1 MKLELKV
8 PPAVVMF
15 VFMILMFFVSKL
27 FSQHNIDFIFQIFV
41 AVELFFTG
49 LMIIGAGVYIFNE
62 KNTTV
67 NPLNPEKSSKLVEEG
82 IYKFTRN
89 PMYLGM
95 AIILISFG
103 VYLGNIFNVINII
116 LFVLYMNKY
125 QIIPEEK
132 ALTQLFGDEF
142 IAYKSKVKRWLL

>member
-1 MKLELKV
+1 
-8 PPAVVMF
+8 MF
-15 VFMILMFFVSKL
+15 VFMILIFFVSKF
-27 FSQHNIDFIFQIFV
+27 FSQYNIDFIFQIFV

-142 IAYKSKVKRWLL
+142 IAYKSKVRRWLL